1 MSQIKVSL
9 SIRSSG
15 HCLAYANHVVKGDPR
30 KKIRF
35 EATWAIIE
43 HPSEG
48 IILFDTGYTS
58 RFHKATK
65 KFPNSIYAKLT
76 KVEVANEQ
84 EAKNQI
90 SPDLVKHIIISHLHA
105 DHVGGILDFPNAIY
119 WTSDECL
126 EEFQN
131 LPKWKGFSKGLLHD
145 LFPNDWV
152 NNCREFKSF
161 NTIEHVIL
169 GIGYDIFGDNSIVMF
184 PLPGHAAGQH
194 GALIQT
200 NNGPVFLV
208 ADAFWDIRA
217 ITNNLGPN
225 PIVRLFFDDW
235 KAYNETLKKLQIFHE
250 SNPEIPLLASHCP
263 NTATLIETKI
273 HSK

>member
-90 SPDLVKHIIISHLHA
+90 NPDLVKHIIISHLHA

-126 EEFQN
+126 KEFQN

-145 LFPNDWV
+145 LFPNNWG
-152 NNCREFKSF
+152 NNCKKFKSF

-235 KAYNETLKKLQIFHE
+235 KAYNETLKRLQAFHE

-263 NTATLIETKI
+263 KTAALIETKN